1 MFTSPEDPFTALPR
15 LRSRESRSQGLLKG
29 YYRMAGNQV
38 RFSYVDYRPPTKL
51 REGNVF
57 TGVCHSVHGGRRHTS
72 FCFLSAI

>member
-38 RFSYVDYRPPTKL
+38 SSSLVDFIDLFFRYL
-51 REGNVF
+51 LLL
-57 TGVCHSVHGGRRHTS
+57 C
-72 FCFLSAI
+72 L